1 MLNRRSLMGSA
12 TALALF
18 MGIAAP
24 AFADP
29 DAALAK
35 LQETV
40 LSKGPSGEDP
50 SPASS
55 VVLSDEELAAFNDY
69 SALADDQVQDIPE
82 DVLALDRDMPNLTV
96 KDGSMAFD
104 EINFDDIIGPDPTK
118 EEWEGQRRDLVLS
131 EGEEYGR

>member
-1 MLNRRSLMGSA
+1 MIRPPPRSTRTDTRFPDTTLCRSFRSRLPPA
-12 TALALF
+12 QEVPALPKPVAP
-18 MGIAAP
+18 IAAV
-24 AFADP
+24 D
-29 DAALAK
+29 D
-35 LQETV
+35 
-40 LSKGPSGEDP
+40 
-50 SPASS
+50 
-55 VVLSDEELAAFNDY
+55 LSDEELAAFNDY

>member
-1 MLNRRSLMGSA
+1 MLTRRSLMGSA

-50 SPASS
+50 SPASD
-55 VVLSDEELAAFNDY
+55 VVLSDEDLAKIKEMGDAFGRQDPEGDHHADEGNHRH
-69 SALADDQVQDIPE
+69 AL
-82 DVLALDRDMPNLTV
+82 
-96 KDGSMAFD
+96 
-104 EINFDDIIGPDPTK
+104 
-118 EEWEGQRRDLVLS
+118 RRQ
-131 EGEEYGR
+131 